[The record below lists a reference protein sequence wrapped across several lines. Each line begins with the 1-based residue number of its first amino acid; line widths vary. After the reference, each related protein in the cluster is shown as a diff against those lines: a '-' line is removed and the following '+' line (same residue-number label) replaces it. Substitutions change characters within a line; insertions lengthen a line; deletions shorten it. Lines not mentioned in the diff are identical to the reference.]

1 MAFFRRN
8 RERTVQ
14 TRAAAAEPTRTL
26 GAPRALATLLGAAV
40 AGLLIWLA
48 TQVGTGTTGEYWA
61 TYGLV
66 AAAGLTMAL
75 SQLVGGWT
83 KWGGVRLSPLVF
95 LLAFVP
101 VLVVGGWIL
110 LAQQPHPSTWSTHVT
125 SWSRDISVLG
135 LVHDLGNMLAPIAF
149 GIGLVLGFVLDT
161 TGPRVGYAQRDVERT
176 HVARVPVERR
186 AADEPV
192 TAERAVAANDDRELA
207 RRGTPVAPQP
217 EPEPRTVPP
226 DDTA

>member
-1 MAFFRRN
+1 MALFGRN
-8 RERTVQ
+8 RARTVEAREE
-14 TRAAAAEPTRTL
+14 TRPARTL

-40 AGLLIWLA
+40 AGLLVWLS

-66 AAAGLTMAL
+66 GAAGLTMAL

-83 KWGGVRLSPLVF
+83 KWGALRFSPLVF
-95 LLAFVP
+95 LFAFVP
-101 VLVVGGWIL
+101 VLVVGGWVL
-110 LAQQPHPSTWSTHVT
+110 LAQQPHSNWFSTHVT
-125 SWSRDISVLG
+125 SWSHDIGVLG
-135 LVHDLGNMLAPIAF
+135 LVHDLGDMLAPVAF

-161 TGPRVGYAQRDVERT
+161 TGPRVRYATRDVERT
-176 HVARVPVERR
+176 HVGPAPPDPH

-192 TAERAVAANDDRELA
+192 TAERAVAAGDDREVV
-207 RRGTPVAPQP
+207 RGGTPVAPQP
-217 EPEPRTVPP
+217 EPAPRAVPP